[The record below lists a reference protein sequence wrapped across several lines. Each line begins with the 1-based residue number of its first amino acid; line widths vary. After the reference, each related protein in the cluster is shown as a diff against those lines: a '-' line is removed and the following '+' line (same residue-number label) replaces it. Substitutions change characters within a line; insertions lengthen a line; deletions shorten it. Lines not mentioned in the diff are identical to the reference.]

1 VFDSFKVTSGL
12 LLAASLATSQLAVAA
27 GVNEGRDE
35 PSGPTL
41 HSSLSDAGA
50 YVTAPLH
57 WNRTNWTEFGA
68 TIAAVALAHHY
79 DDSVRSHFTR
89 RMANPLDSKNSSDAK
104 DALPAAVLL
113 AGTWLGGALT
123 NSSSS
128 RTAAWV
134 MTESAVLSTATTYL
148 LKAAAG
154 RERPDQTA
162 DPNQWH
168 KGGSSFP
175 SLHVSA
181 AFALGTAFAESG
193 TEGSTRWLTRTVGYG
208 IAGLTAYDRLK
219 HNAHWLSDTVAG
231 AAVGTA
237 TALFVVHRTYRTSVL
252 SGLTVAPLDHGFML
266 AYRMNLQ

>member
-1 VFDSFKVTSGL
+1 VFDSCKKTSLL
-12 LLAASLATSQLAVAA
+12 LLAATLATSQLAVASD
-27 GVNEGRDE
+27 VKETRDE
-35 PSGPTL
+35 YSGPTL
-41 HSSLSDAGA
+41 RTSLADAGA

-57 WNRTNWTEFGA
+57 WDRTNWTEFGVS
-68 TIAAVALAHHY
+68 IAAVALAHHY
-79 DDSVRSHFTR
+79 DDSVRHHFTR
-89 RMANPLDSKNSSDAK
+89 RMSNPLDSRNSSDAK

-113 AGTWLGGALT
+113 AGTWFGGILT
-123 NSSSS
+123 DSSST
-128 RTAAWV
+128 RTAAWS
-134 MTESAVLSTATTYL
+134 MTEAAVLSTATTYL

-162 DPNQWH
+162 DANQWR

-175 SLHVSA
+175 SLHASA

-208 IAGLTAYDRLK
+208 IAGFTAYERLK

-237 TALFVVHRTYRTSVL
+237 TALFVVHRTYRTSAL
-252 SGLTVAPLDHGFML
+252 AGLTVAPVDGGLML
-266 AYRMNLQ
+266 AYHRELP